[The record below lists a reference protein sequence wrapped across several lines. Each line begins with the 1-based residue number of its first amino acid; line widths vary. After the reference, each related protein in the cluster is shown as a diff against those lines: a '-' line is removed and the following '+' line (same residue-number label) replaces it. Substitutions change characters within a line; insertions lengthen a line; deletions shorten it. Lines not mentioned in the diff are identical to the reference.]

1 MVMDYLLPFAAAAQ
15 KVGKPLLT
23 TLSIAG
29 IDKDTTKCFR
39 RGLRPTNLQLKNFNK
54 ALNNDLPEEKRTY
67 VVYAPS
73 GLELMTTDKVPEG
86 LNDVKM
92 ETPTTESDEKQMKEV
107 SEKPEVVKSVEKAK
121 KEVVKE
127 CERKRSAVRGAKP
140 SQSEEKVVKAADGF
154 MEPPVV
160 ENPNA
165 EKEKA
170 IAEKPARQSKEV
182 VKAEKKNIV
191 KEVASASNEKE
202 KESKAMNEKEHKET
216 ISEKASVENETAK
229 NGKMIVKKEKKEAE
243 GSAKSTGKDNVV
255 NDAQNDVVSDPR
267 SRKQPKVV
275 KKVTVED
282 LQKQV
287 VVLGELLN
295 DLEVGPEL
303 TQKQKELMDATMDL
317 SEKGMQML
325 IDMAKM
331 IK

>member
-1 MVMDYLLPFAAAAQ
+1 MDYLLPFAAAAQ

-54 ALNNDLPEEKRTY
+54 ALNDDLPEEKRTY

-92 ETPTTESDEKQMKEV
+92 ETSTTESDEKQTREV
-107 SEKPEVVKSVEKAK
+107 SEKPEVVK
-121 KEVVKE
+121 EV
-127 CERKRSAVRGAKP
+127 ERKRSAVRGAKP

-160 ENPNA
+160 EDPNA

-170 IAEKPARQSKEV
+170 IAEKPVRQSKEV
-182 VKAEKKNIV
+182 VKAENKNIV
-191 KEVASASNEKE
+191 KGVASASNEKE
-202 KESKAMNEKEHKET
+202 KERKAMNEKEHKET

-229 NGKMIVKKEKKEAE
+229 NGKMTVKKEKKEAE
-243 GSAKSTGKDNVV
+243 GSAKITGKDNVV
-255 NDAQNDVVSDPR
+255 NDAQNDVVSDPG
-267 SRKQPKVV
+267 SRKKPKVV

-303 TQKQKELMDATMDL
+303 TQKQKELMDATVGL
-317 SEKGMQML
+317 NEKGMQML